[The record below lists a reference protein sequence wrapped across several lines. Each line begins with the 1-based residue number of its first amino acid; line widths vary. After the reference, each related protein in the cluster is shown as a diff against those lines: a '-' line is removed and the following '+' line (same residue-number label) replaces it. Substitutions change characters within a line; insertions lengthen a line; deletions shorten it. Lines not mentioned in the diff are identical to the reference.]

1 MKIQD
6 IFDITVKYAGE
17 LAGSSFG
24 QNPFFKGVGVG
35 FTNALQRK
43 GSEWIASMPVAQN
56 WLKKL
61 EGIGVYNPST
71 GEVDSDAFFAFL
83 DGYVNSGSS
92 LPLGMFEV
100 PNVDLKLWVNKL
112 KEVGYGQHDMLP
124 GQNQGVVAGAVRR

>member
-24 QNPFFKGVGVG
+24 QSPFYKGIGVGLA
-35 FTNALQRK
+35 TAMQRK
-43 GSEWIASMPVAQN
+43 GSGWITSMPVAQN
-56 WLKKL
+56 WLAKL
-61 EGIGVYNPST
+61 ESIGVYDPAT
-71 GEVDSDAFFAFL
+71 GEVDDEAFFAFVE
-83 DGYVNSGSS
+83 GYVNSGSN
-92 LPLGMFEV
+92 LPLGVFEV
-100 PNVDLKLWVNKL
+100 PNVDLQLWVKRL